1 MCGIVGYVGE
11 PKEKQAK
18 KIIIEGLKRLEYR
31 GYDSAGIALYVD
43 GVFETRKHVG
53 GLENLEKIIG
63 DEKFN
68 SHIGLGHT
76 RWATHGAPSDANA
89 HPHSNEDN
97 TVTIVHNGII
107 ENYLELKE
115 VLAEKHGV
123 KFKSETDSEVIAMAL
138 VSAEDSR
145 S

>member
-1 MCGIVGYVGE
+1 MST
-11 PKEKQAK
+11 
-18 KIIIEGLKRLEYR
+18 EGMILPESLFM
-31 GYDSAGIALYVD
+31 LTVF
-43 GVFETRKHVG
+43 FETRKHVG

-115 VLAEKHGV
+115 VLAKKHGV
-123 KFKSETDSEVIAMAL
+123 KFKSKTDS
-138 VSAEDSR
+138 SPCR
-145 S
+145 RRRRRRGGPRRRRCRR